1 MIKKG
6 LLLDFLFGGLFYI
19 VIVSMYINIFG
30 ALTVKAEE
38 LSDSIENGFVS
49 LDEEIES
56 DSSELLSDSIDYIQG
71 VNDDMENESNFEE
84 DYSDSTSDSSSE
96 EDMTNDDKFHIM
108 IIFCFGL
115 CAGVIV
121 GHFLTGFIK

>member
-30 ALTVKAEE
+30 TLTVKAEE
-38 LSDSIENGFVS
+38 LVDNIENGFVS
-49 LDEEIES
+49 LDEETES
-56 DSSELLSDSIDYIQG
+56 DSSKVLSDSIGYIEE
-71 VNDDMENESNFEE
+71 VNDDLENESSYEE
-84 DYSDSTSDSSSE
+84 WFADSASDSSVE

-108 IIFCFGL
+108 VIFCFGL